1 MSVNLKF
8 SVAEILS
15 RAAQLAENL
24 DRADGQKDGSIF
36 ASEWN
41 KFARKNKLPKID
53 ISSTKDYAS
62 AREEIFQNLCKKYGI
77 TPEEVEKFKKED
89 WRSRMY
95 YDSNEQ

>member
-53 ISSTKDYAS
+53 RNKCIRCFCCQEFCPKGAMIVHKNGLVKLLTKE
-62 AREEIFQNLCKKYGI
+62 RGK
-77 TPEEVEKFKKED
+77 
-89 WRSRMY
+89 
-95 YDSNEQ
+95 NEN